1 MRRTSILG
9 CSSRRSTL
17 CLEDWG
23 WSDKSP
29 GEAVEASSV
38 IDEGVTLPCCPAGPK
53 AACSRLCGRRR
64 SGSPHRFSEPQPYDS
79 GRRVRFVADGW
90 PARLPFSCP
99 PASCR
104 RCATS
109 APWPLERK
117 SVGSGK
123 GGGGRGE

>member
-53 AACSRLCGRRR
+53 AACSRLCGCRL
-64 SGSPHRFSEPQPYDS
+64 SGSPHRRREQQPYDS

-90 PARLPFSCP
+90 PARLPVSCP
-99 PASCR
+99 PASR
-104 RCATS
+104 SEGHTAELQSLNRISYAGIS
-109 APWPLERK
+109 LQHK
-117 SVGSGK
+117 I
-123 GGGGRGE
+123 